1 MLARLLGVL
10 ALAIVLG
17 AAAAAAGPASGA
29 IVKTRVIG
37 GLGTG
42 AGRFN
47 DPVNAAVGARGR
59 LYVTDALNNRVQE
72 FSVRGAFIRAWG
84 WGVATG
90 ASKLQRCTRPCR
102 AGIQGA
108 GNGQF
113 NFPFGVAVGKLGNVY
128 VTDNG
133 NDRVE
138 EFSATGKFIRTW
150 GSHGTAAGQFN
161 GATGI
166 TAVPGGHL
174 LVVDKFNARI
184 QEFNSAGTFIRAWG
198 WGVATG
204 ASALEVCTSV
214 CQAGI
219 PGSGLGQFDH
229 PDQVALNAAGRIF
242 VTDTDNIRV
251 EKFTPALAYVA
262 KFGGKH
268 LIEPRGLSIDP
279 AGNVYVADEQ
289 TQRIEKFTGKGRFL
303 IHWGRRQLKFPIG
316 VVTPTLHRV
325 YAIDDGHNRIVEY
338 MQTLR

>member
-1 MLARLLGVL
+1 VLTRLLGVV
-10 ALAIVLG
+10 ALAIALG
-17 AAAAAAGPASGA
+17 VAGVGQASGA
-29 IVKTRVIG
+29 VVKTRVIG

-47 DPVNAAVGARGR
+47 DPVNAAVGPKGR

-72 FSVRGAFIRAWG
+72 FTSTGTFIRAWG

-90 ASKLQRCTRPCR
+90 ASAFQICTHSCHAGLQ
-102 AGIQGA
+102 GS

-113 NFPFGVAVGKLGNVY
+113 NFPFGVTVGRHGNVY
-128 VTDNG
+128 VTDNS
-133 NDRVE
+133 NERVE
-138 EFSATGKFIRTW
+138 EFSPAGSFIRTW
-150 GSHGTAAGQFN
+150 GSAGAAAGQFN
-161 GATGI
+161 GPTGI
-166 TAVPGGHL
+166 AAVPGGHL
-174 LVVDKFNARI
+174 LVVDKFNARV

-219 PGSGLGQFDH
+219 PGSGNGQFDH

-242 VTDTDNIRV
+242 VTDTDNVRV

-303 IHWGRRQLKFPIG
+303 LHWGGRDLKFPIG

-325 YAIDDGHNRIVEY
+325 YAIDDGHNRFVEY
-338 MQTLR
+338 MQTP